1 VIDGIVIIGFTHK
14 DGFVSVGKD
23 KKDKKQKHADGRG
36 LKVRVHTAHRRSVS
50 STLWL
55 ERQLNDP
62 YVAKARR
69 EGLRSRAAYKLL
81 ELDQRFR
88 ILKAGMTVVDLGAAP
103 GGWTQV
109 AARKVRSDVG
119 GDTSN
124 AARGPGGTEGSRS
137 YGKVVAL
144 DILPMDAIEGAEVL
158 HLDFLDTGAP
168 ATLRKAIGANTRDGG
183 VDVVLSDMAPPATGQ
198 RETDH
203 IRIMNLVEAA
213 VEFAAEVL
221 KPGGAFIAK
230 TWQGGTEAA
239 LLAQLKRDYSSV
251 KHAKPPASR
260 PESAEVYVVATGFR
274 GGNKPD
280 SKPAAKTG
288 VKTASR

>member
-1 VIDGIVIIGFTHK
+1 
-14 DGFVSVGKD
+14 VSAGKD
-23 KKDKKQKHADGRG
+23 KNKKSKSEKHADGRG

-62 YVAKARR
+62 YVAKAKR
-69 EGLRSRAAYKLL
+69 EGYRSRAAYKLI

-88 ILKAGMTVVDLGAAP
+88 FLKPGQVVVDLGAAP

-109 AARKVRSDVG
+109 AARKVRSLESDG
-119 GDTSN
+119 
-124 AARGPGGTEGSRS
+124 AH
-137 YGKVVAL
+137 GKVIGL
-144 DILPMDAIEGAEVL
+144 DILPMDAIEGAEL
-158 HLDFLDTGAP
+158 LLFDFLELDAP
-168 ATLRKAIGANTRDGG
+168 AALRKSLVDSTGKNGA
-183 VDVVLSDMAPPATGQ
+183 DVVLSDMAPPATGQ
-198 RETDH
+198 RDIDH

-221 KPGGAFIAK
+221 NPGGVFIAK

-239 LLAQLKRDYSSV
+239 LLTQLKRDYASV

-274 GGNKPD
+274 GG
-280 SKPAAKTG
+280 A
-288 VKTASR
+288 RR

>member
-1 VIDGIVIIGFTHK
+1 M
-14 DGFVSVGKD
+14 SAGKD
-23 KKDKKQKHADGRG
+23 KNKKSKPQKHADGRG
-36 LKVRVHTAHRRSVS
+36 LKVRVHTAHKRSVS

-62 YVAKARR
+62 YVAKAKR
-69 EGLRSRAAYKLL
+69 EGFRSRAAYKLL

-88 ILKAGMTVVDLGAAP
+88 ILKPGQVVVDLGAAP

-109 AARKVRSDVG
+109 AAKKVRSL
-119 GDTSN
+119 DTD
-124 AARGPGGTEGSRS
+124 GKG
-137 YGKVVAL
+137 GKVVGL
-144 DILPMDAIEGAEVL
+144 DILPMDAIEGAELL
-158 HLDFLDTGAP
+158 HFDFLELDAP
-168 ATLRKAIGANTRDGG
+168 VALRKALGGGA
-183 VDVVLSDMAPPATGQ
+183 DVVLSDMAPPATGQ
-198 RETDH
+198 RDIDH

-221 KPGGAFIAK
+221 NPGGTFIAK

-239 LLAQLKRDYSSV
+239 LLAQLKRDYASV

-274 GGNKPD
+274 GG
-280 SKPAAKTG
+280 A
-288 VKTASR
+288 RR

>member
-1 VIDGIVIIGFTHK
+1 M
-14 DGFVSVGKD
+14 SAGKD
-23 KKDKKQKHADGRG
+23 KKDKKPEKHADGRG
-36 LKVRVHTAHRRSVS
+36 LKVRVHTAHRRTVS

-62 YVAKARR
+62 YVAKAKR
-69 EGLRSRAAYKLL
+69 EGFRSRAAYKLL

-88 ILKAGMTVVDLGAAP
+88 ILRPGMVVVDLGAAP

-109 AARKVRSDVG
+109 AARKVRSLE
-119 GDTSN
+119 
-124 AARGPGGTEGSRS
+124 AEG
-137 YGKVVAL
+137 GKVIAL
-144 DILPMDAIEGAEVL
+144 DILPMDEIDGAEVL
-158 HLDFLDTGAP
+158 HLDFLDIDAP
-168 ATLRKAIGANTRDGG
+168 AALLKAIGAQTPGSG
-183 VDVVLSDMAPPATGQ
+183 VDVLLSDMAPPSTGM

-213 VEFAAEVL
+213 VQFAAEVL
-221 KPGGAFIAK
+221 SPGGVFIAK

-274 GGNKPD
+274 GG
-280 SKPAAKTG
+280 A
-288 VKTASR
+288 RR

>member
-1 VIDGIVIIGFTHK
+1 MAA
-14 DGFVSVGKD
+14 GKD
-23 KKDKKQKHADGRG
+23 KNKKSKSEKHADGRG

-62 YVAKARR
+62 YVAKAKR
-69 EGLRSRAAYKLL
+69 EGYRSRAAYKLI
-81 ELDQRFR
+81 ELDQRCRF
-88 ILKAGMTVVDLGAAP
+88 LKPGQVVVDLGAAP

-109 AARKVRSDVG
+109 AAKKVRSLDADG
-119 GDTSN
+119 KG
-124 AARGPGGTEGSRS
+124 
-137 YGKVVAL
+137 GKVVGL
-144 DILPMDAIEGAEVL
+144 DILPMDAIEGAELL
-158 HLDFLDTGAP
+158 HFDFLELDAP
-168 ATLRKAIGANTRDGG
+168 VALRKTLETMTGKNGA
-183 VDVVLSDMAPPATGQ
+183 DVVLSDMAPPATGQ
-198 RETDH
+198 RDIDH

-213 VEFAAEVL
+213 VQFAAEVL
-221 KPGGAFIAK
+221 SPGGVFIAK

-274 GGNKPD
+274 GG
-280 SKPAAKTG
+280 A
-288 VKTASR
+288 RR